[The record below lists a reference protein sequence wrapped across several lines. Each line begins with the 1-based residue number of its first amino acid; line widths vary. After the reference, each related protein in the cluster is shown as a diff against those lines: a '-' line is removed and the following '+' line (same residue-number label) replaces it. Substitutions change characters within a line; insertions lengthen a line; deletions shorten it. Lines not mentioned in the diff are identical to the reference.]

1 VPRPPDPAVLE
12 RPWVAAYPPGVPPTY
27 DLPKVALPRF
37 LDDAARDFSDR
48 TALITPTTA
57 IDHGTLRD
65 RVDAVATVLAD
76 AGVAAG
82 ERVLLLLPNHATA
95 PVVLFAVWRLG
106 AVAVPLPPSLG
117 IDDLAAVV
125 GDAEPTAILA
135 PRPTLEAMAGQHDLL
150 PAVAVAVDGREWQT
164 RGRLGRLRPRRPG
177 RSRRAG
183 GDDATIVDLA
193 GLLEALG
200 DHRSLP
206 AGPVPDDPAMLAYPP
221 RPARLGAA
229 VLSHANLVA
238 NAFQARLWI
247 PDVQAG
253 RERVLIA
260 DPLHEV
266 MATTLGL
273 LGGLLAAATVILL
286 DDADSSELATAID
299 REQPTLLFLRPER
312 LARLVAEA
320 PTRRDLTSVRVCITV
335 GGPLDPEVATAVE
348 ERTSGAHVREGFG
361 LREAS
366 PLTHAQPVYG
376 RVDTRSMGLPV
387 TDTVA
392 IVVDPD
398 DLATPV
404 GAGQPGMLLVSGPQV
419 ADGYWRA
426 PEATAAAFRDG
437 WVVTGDIVTA
447 SDDGVFRHVGRADE
461 LVHRDGTLVAPRA
474 VEEVLERHGAID
486 RAAVTVLDGPALVA
500 SVTCRRRHRVGID
513 ELLAHCRSHLDPA
526 GVPDRIE
533 IVDDLPMT
541 AGGDIARDE
550 VHRALTGRS
559 RT

>member
-1 VPRPPDPAVLE
+1 MPRPPDPAVLE

-48 TALITPTTA
+48 TALVTSTTV

-65 RVDAVATVLAD
+65 RVDAVASVLGN
-76 AGVAAG
+76 AGVGAG

-106 AVAVPLPPSLG
+106 AVAVPLAPTLG
-117 IDDLAAVV
+117 VDDLLTVVADAEPSAVV
-125 GDAEPTAILA
+125 G
-135 PRPTLEAMAGQHDLL
+135 PRATLEAMAGQRDLL
-150 PAVAVAVDGREWQT
+150 PEVAVAVDGREWET
-164 RGRLGRLRPRRPG
+164 GGRLARLWPRRPG
-177 RSRRAG
+177 RSRRATA
-183 GDDATIVDLA
+183 DDAPILELA
-193 GLLEALG
+193 ALLEELG
-200 DHRSLP
+200 DHRSVP

-253 RERVLIA
+253 RERVLIT
-260 DPLHEV
+260 DPLHDPL
-266 MATTLGL
+266 ATTLGL
-273 LGGLLAAATVILL
+273 LSGLLAAATVIVL

-312 LARLVAEA
+312 LARLAADA
-320 PTRRDLTSVRVCITV
+320 PSRRDLTSVRVCITV

-348 ERTSGAHVREGFG
+348 ERTAGAHVREGFG

-404 GAGQPGMLLVSGPQV
+404 GPGQPGMLLVAGPQV

-474 VEEVLERHGAID
+474 IEEVLERHGAVD

-500 SVTCRRRHRVGID
+500 SVTCRRRHRAGTD

-533 IVDDLPMT
+533 IVDELPMT

>member
-1 VPRPPDPAVLE
+1 MPRPPDPAVLE

-37 LDDAARDFSDR
+37 LDDAARDFSNR
-48 TALITPTTA
+48 TALVTPTTA

-65 RVDAVATVLAD
+65 RVDAVATVLGD
-76 AGVAAG
+76 AGVGAG
-82 ERVLLLLPNHATA
+82 ERVLLLLPNHATT

-106 AVAVPLPPSLG
+106 AVAVPLPPTLG
-117 IDDLAAVV
+117 IDELIAVV
-125 GDAEPTAILA
+125 ADAEPSGVVA
-135 PRPTLEAMAGQHDLL
+135 PRATLEAMAGQHDLL
-150 PAVAVAVDGREWQT
+150 PEVAVAVDGREWQT
-164 RGRLGRLRPRRPG
+164 RGRLSRLRPRRPG

-183 GDDATIVDLA
+183 DGDASI
-193 GLLEALG
+193 LELTAQLEDLG
-200 DHRSLP
+200 DHRSVP

-253 RERVLIA
+253 RERVLVA

-266 MATTLGL
+266 MTTTLGL
-273 LGGLLAAATVILL
+273 LSGLLAAATVILL
-286 DDADSSELATAID
+286 DDADSGELATAID

-312 LARLVAEA
+312 LARLAADA

-335 GGPLDPEVATAVE
+335 GGPLDPEVATAME

-376 RVDTRSMGLPV
+376 RVEVRSMGLPV

-392 IVVDPD
+392 VVVDPS

-404 GAGQPGMLLVSGPQV
+404 AAGQPGMLLVSGPQV
-419 ADGYWRA
+419 AGGYWRD
-426 PEATAAAFRDG
+426 PQATADAFRDG

-461 LVHRDGTLVAPRA
+461 LVHRDGTLVAPRS
-474 VEEVLERHGAID
+474 VEEVIERHPDVD

-533 IVDDLPMT
+533 IVADLPMT

-550 VHRALTGRS
+550 VHRTLTGRS